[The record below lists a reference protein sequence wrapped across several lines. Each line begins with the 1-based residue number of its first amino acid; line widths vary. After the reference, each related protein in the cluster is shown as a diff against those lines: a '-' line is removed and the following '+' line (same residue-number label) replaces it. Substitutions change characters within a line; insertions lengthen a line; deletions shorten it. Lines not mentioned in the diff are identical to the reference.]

1 MKGRIVNYRM
11 GRQTQN
17 PYQMI
22 VKVEGV
28 TSKEDA
34 GKLKGKKVVWKTP
47 SGKEISGKV
56 AGSHGNKGALRV
68 RFEKG
73 MPGQAIGSEV
83 SLS

>member
-1 MKGRIVNYRM
+1 MKGVIVNYRR
-11 GRQTQN
+11 GRHTQN

-28 TSKEDA
+28 DSKEDA
-34 GKLKGKKVVWKTP
+34 EKLVGKEVVWRTPAGREIKGKVT
-47 SGKEISGKV
+47 
-56 AGSHGNKGALRV
+56 ATHGNKGALRV

-83 SLS
+83 EVK